1 MNTSAVMVAMRTKFA
16 SPEHAMLTEVA
27 NTTGGSATRSADA
40 LVMNLWPSRGLT
52 LAGFEVKAY
61 RSDWLKELKD
71 PSKAEAICKF
81 CDFWWVVAAKDDIVK
96 KEEVPLPWG
105 LLVLRG
111 EKLFTVKE
119 AAKLE
124 AQPVSRGFLAAL
136 LRRATEQLV
145 PKDDFELR
153 ARQRYDAGFQAGRAT
168 QDNRPQIEVDRLKNV
183 IKQFETASGVR
194 IDNWQAI
201 KIGEMVK
208 HVVAILPSEGK
219 HYFHRMVEQRRT
231 TLFAEGQ
238 ALDALIEEY
247 KKLDEQAK
255 ERIGAV
261 PLPDPKPEPSAGSPG
276 VPGDNPREPGQDDHR
291 PS

>member
-1 MNTSAVMVAMRTKFA
+1 MVALRTKFA
-16 SPEHAMLTEVA
+16 GLEYALLTEVA
-27 NTTGGSATRSADA
+27 NATGGRATRSADA

-52 LAGFEVKAY
+52 LAGFEVKAS
-61 RSDWLKELKD
+61 RSDWMRELKD

-145 PKDDFELR
+145 PKNDLDQIS
-153 ARQRYDAGFQAGRAT
+153 RQRYDAGFQAGRAT
-168 QDNRPQIEVDRLKNV
+168 QDNRPQIELDRLKNV

-208 HVVAILPSEGK
+208 HVMAILPSEGQ
-219 HYFHRMVEQRRT
+219 HNFHRMTEMRRN
-231 TLFAEGQ
+231 TLFAEGL
-238 ALDALIEEY
+238 ALDALIKEY
-247 KKLDEQAK
+247 EKLDGQTAVSG
-255 ERIGAV
+255 GAN
-261 PLPDPKPEPSAGSPG
+261 PLPGPVPEAAPAPPSVPVGDPQQPG
-276 VPGDNPREPGQDDHR
+276 
-291 PS
+291 